1 MRFLLSV
8 LAVVFGTAAFADE
21 QSTIQINDPIMFK
34 AFENARA
41 AGGYMT
47 IANTGDED
55 DLLIGIEI
63 EDRMSMIHESREEN
77 GVVRMLHVDALAIPA
92 GDQISFKPGGF
103 HVMLMGLQP
112 GELPVG
118 ETVEATL
125 IFDRAGAVPVTFEVV
140 DKDAVSADQKMTH

>member
-1 MRFLLSV
+1 MRFLLSI

-21 QSTIQINDPIMFK
+21 QSTIQIDDPIMFK

-77 GVVRMLHVDALAIPA
+77 GVMRMLHVDAVAVPA
-92 GDQISFKPGGF
+92 GDLITFKPGGF
-103 HVMLMGLQP
+103 HVMIMGLQP

-125 IFDRAGAVPVTFEVV
+125 VFDRAGAIPVTFEVV
-140 DKDAVSADQKMTH
+140 DKDSVSADHKMTH

>member
-47 IANTGDED
+47 IDNTGDED

-92 GDQISFKPGGF
+92 GDQITFKPGGF